1 MFHVKKHFVTFFHK
15 IFFLKIK
22 FCAMTIL
29 IMRNSILVPIF
40 LIFFLQGCYQ
50 ASLTPMI
57 GPVAGASQGKMAYS
71 AISTGMSYGV
81 KYKTG
86 KYPIEHIFKQEK
98 DKIVKKI
105 DKVEKQIIE
114 KSTLVKKKFIHQ
126 KENLKIKEKASKK
139 LRWVLHL
146 KDIKNVTQEE
156 AFAANKPRYS
166 YWSK

>member
-1 MFHVKKHFVTFFHK
+1 
-15 IFFLKIK
+15 
-22 FCAMTIL
+22 MTIL

-57 GPVAGASQGKMAYS
+57 GPAAGASQGKMAYS